1 MKKFLKLI
9 IALVVIAG
17 LAVGAYFIFSSRDN
31 SKAVYNNM
39 YELSYN
45 VKIDNKNVITSVDD
59 AVLNMLNIIET
70 NLLDIQD
77 TQKSLELFLIL
88 KNNYSV
94 IGNEILTNGAFTTK
108 NEKVNSYLSNANKAY
123 GKVKDV
129 YKKAYNYLKTTYYK
143 IVDTNYNI
151 ATMQTYIVNFEII
164 FRNILSDYN
173 SFYYNSSVA
182 YSHILN
188 NMMVKNN
195 AYKLQV
201 EYFANLINNYYN
213 AEEALKAP
221 YLTLIQSTKT
231 YLQGDFV
238 GVYFENKTIYDKL
251 INNSLDL
258 NITVICDK
266 IAQVNINEYINSLQ
280 DENQKTLNKNYVS
293 KVARG

>member
-17 LAVGAYFIFSSRDN
+17 LAVGAYFIFSNKDN

-39 YELSYN
+39 YEFSYN
-45 VKIDNKNVITSVDD
+45 VKIDNKNVITRVDD

-70 NLLDIQD
+70 NSLDIQD
-77 TQKSLELFLIL
+77 AQKGLELFIRL
-88 KNNYSV
+88 KNNYSL

-108 NEKVNSYLSNANKAY
+108 NAKVNSYLSNANKAY

-129 YKKAYNYLKTTYYK
+129 YKKAYDYLKTTYYK
-143 IVDTNYNI
+143 IVDTDYNI

-164 FRNILSDYN
+164 FRDVLNDFN

-195 AYKLQV
+195 AYKLQI

-213 AEEALKAP
+213 AEDSLKTP
-221 YLTLIQSTKT
+221 YLTLMQNAKT

-238 GVYFENKTIYDKL
+238 DEYFANKVIYDKL
-251 INNSLDL
+251 IDNSLDL
-258 NITVICDK
+258 NIATICDK
-266 IAQVNINEYINSLQ
+266 IAQANINEYINSLQ
-280 DENQKTLNKNYVS
+280 DENQKTLYKNYVS